1 MGPRVI
7 PRGVKRSTDTPGNT
21 ISGMFS
27 TELMMT
33 DDVTLSASLLQSA
46 PAVTERDTVIENLLL
61 TRELPVPMSSG
72 ADILTLSN
80 SAELS
85 TDHVPVLSELQTT
98 NIPVSAMLD
107 PINVS
112 GITVADVTQHSSSSA
127 SDLQADQIHPAK
139 PPSSTAAQALSDA
152 DVWDTIDPL
161 QIFATPTESIES
173 CPLDQLRLPKR
184 LSPLSKGKCSNQD
197 PATLNKNENAD
208 DRKRHQVADNAKRH
222 SRHESPVHHYAS
234 RGIRHRSPHE
244 KFRRHDDRN
253 RHHDEF
259 HRSDAGVVRLS
270 LDEYHALK
278 AGRGSTW
285 SRR

>member
-1 MGPRVI
+1 
-7 PRGVKRSTDTPGNT
+7 
-21 ISGMFS
+21 
-27 TELMMT
+27 MT

-208 DRKRHQVADNAKRH
+208 NRKRHQVADNAKRH

-234 RGIRHRSPHE
+234 RGIRHRSPQE